1 MRFYSLALFAH
12 LVGVLGL
19 FITIG
24 VQWICTLHLRRAQTV
39 AQVREWTSLVGGL
52 FKLGPAS
59 GLLLLVAGMYMTA
72 TAWNMNTPWIT
83 VSFFTLLFL
92 IALGLGVTL
101 RQLRAIRREASTAE
115 AAAASIPPA
124 MQRLIDAPLLW
135 TVVQVMGSTALGV
148 VLLMTLKPDLAGSL
162 LVLAAALIL
171 GVVSAQLW
179 RHPRAALLPALEAHM
194 S

>member
-1 MRFYSLALFAH
+1 MSFYSLALFAH

-24 VQWICTLHLRRAQTV
+24 LQWICTLRLRRAQTV

-72 TAWNMNTPWIT
+72 TTWNMNTPWIT

-92 IALGLGVTL
+92 MALGLGVTL
-101 RQLRAIRREASTAE
+101 KLLQAIRRAAATAE
-115 AAAASIPPA
+115 AAAGSIPPV
-124 MQRLIDAPLLW
+124 MQRQIDAPLLW
-135 TVVQVMGSTALGV
+135 ISVQVMGSTALGV
-148 VLLMTLKPDLAGSL
+148 VLLMTTKPDLAGSL
-162 LVLAAALIL
+162 LVLVAALIL
-171 GVVSAQLW
+171 GVVSAQPW
-179 RHPRAALLPALEAHM
+179 RRPRTALLPAREAHT